1 MDKIKKSY
9 YSTKSYIP
17 KVKYF
22 GLVAIK
28 IYLFDLLAI
37 WFDDKFNL
45 YKYKVIEDYLE
56 SKYNSFSNEKNIHN
70 NDLSLKDKTIWI
82 FWWQGESTMPE
93 ICKICYHSL
102 LKHSKKYKVVMVTQ
116 NNLNDYIQIPRKIMQ
131 KVEKGSLSFTNFSDI
146 VRCML
151 LARYGGLWVDSTMFF
166 VQDIPEEWF
175 DYPFFSIKNKPDGF
189 KFVSQNRWST
199 FIMGSNGTCNYFKEL
214 AQLMIKYAKKEQ
226 VFLEYMTIDYFMD
239 ILFRCSKYKLYIDM
253 LPVQNED
260 LHVLRQLLNKEM
272 NTDVYNTLVHN
283 NVCFKLSYKLDLR
296 EFVNGS
302 STFYKFLKDEK

>member
-1 MDKIKKSY
+1 MDKIKQSY

-37 WFDDKFNL
+37 WFNDKFNL

-102 LKHSKKYKVVMVTQ
+102 LKHSKKYKVIMVTQ
-116 NNLNDYIQIPRKIMQ
+116 HNLNDYIQIPGKIMQ
-131 KVEKGSLSFTNFSDI
+131 KVENGSLSFTNFSDI

-199 FIMGSNGTCNYFKEL
+199 FIMGSNGACNYFKEL
-214 AQLMIKYAKKEQ
+214 AQLMIKYAEREQ

-239 ILFRCSKYKLYIDM
+239 ILFRCPKYKQYIDM

-272 NTDVYNTLVHN
+272 NTDVYNTLVYN
-283 NVCFKLSYKLDLR
+283 NVCFKLSYKLEFR
-296 EFVNGS
+296 EIVNGC

>member
-1 MDKIKKSY
+1 
-9 YSTKSYIP
+9 
-17 KVKYF
+17 
-22 GLVAIK
+22 
-28 IYLFDLLAI
+28 
-37 WFDDKFNL
+37 
-45 YKYKVIEDYLE
+45 
-56 SKYNSFSNEKNIHN
+56 
-70 NDLSLKDKTIWI
+70 
-82 FWWQGESTMPE
+82 
-93 ICKICYHSL
+93 
-102 LKHSKKYKVVMVTQ
+102 MVTQ

-166 VQDIPEEWF
+166 VQDIPEDWF

-199 FIMGSNGTCNYFKEL
+199 FIMGSNVTCGYFKEL
-214 AQLMIKYAKKEQ
+214 AQLMIKYAEREQ
-226 VFLEYMTIDYFMD
+226 IFLEYMTIDYFMD
-239 ILFRCSKYKLYIDM
+239 ILFRCSKYKQYIDM

-283 NVCFKLSYKLDLR
+283 NVCFKLSYKLELQ
-296 EFVNGS
+296 EFVNGC